1 LRLLLRKNQPHVAIG
16 CRHYTAKAIARHGD
30 ERQADDEQESHSPGV
45 EIPGVY
51 ATMID
56 SPGLGMVAIG
66 GRASGLDASQL
77 LAKQGIRSPPLFRE

>member
-1 LRLLLRKNQPHVAIG
+1 
-16 CRHYTAKAIARHGD
+16 
-30 ERQADDEQESHSPGV
+30 
-45 EIPGVY
+45 
-51 ATMID
+51 MID